1 MRAPWSSLA
10 CILAAILV
18 LSGCS
23 SAEDDNCGCTAEDP
37 TDAVIFVA
45 GAHAN
50 MPAAQVPV
58 ELAPVLE
65 AAVRNEA
72 PITVV
77 ANDGTPAVAFQVS
90 GYTISTINPEATRND
105 VDRVVAAV
113 IDAIADV
120 TADSDGNDLGAA
132 LAVARDQAVAD
143 GAVAASI
150 IVIDSGL
157 SDRGYPMLTT
167 PGILAP
173 GTSKVV
179 VEVAEQ
185 NGYLPMMPEG
195 TTVTLV
201 AFGYGSAPQPDLT
214 PPQRDGVKAI
224 WRAFIEA
231 ANAEVVM
238 IDKPRTGPGPETSFS
253 TGIVAPGSYED
264 LSFSTTTDGAVQATL
279 GADVLFAT
287 RSATLGESALP
298 ALNQLRDFL
307 ASTTGEI
314 LITGHTDATGSDAEN
329 DVLSLARA
337 EATKAWLARNG
348 IDASRMTTEGRG
360 SADPAVADATTAEE
374 MQMNRRVVATV
385 TP

>member
-10 CILAAILV
+10 IILTAILL

-23 SAEDDNCGCTAEDP
+23 SGDDAPCGCGPEDAA
-37 TDAVIFVA
+37 DAVIIVA

-58 ELAPVLE
+58 ELAPALE

-77 ANDGTPAVAFQVS
+77 ASDGTPAVAFQVS

-105 VDRVVAAV
+105 VDHVVAAV
-113 IDAIADV
+113 IDAITNV

-167 PGILAP
+167 PGILTS

-179 VEVAEQ
+179 VEVAQQ
-185 NGYLPMMPEG
+185 NGYLPTMPDG

-201 AFGYGSAPQPDLT
+201 AFGYASAPQPDLT
-214 PPQRDGVKAI
+214 LPQREEVKAI

-231 ANAEVVM
+231 ANAEVVT
-238 IDKPRTGPGPETSFS
+238 IDKPRTGPGAETSFS
-253 TGIVAPGSYED
+253 TAIVQPGSYD
-264 LSFSTTTDGAVQATL
+264 ALSFTTMTDGAVQATL
-279 GADVLFAT
+279 GADVLFAFG
-287 RSATLGESALP
+287 SAQLGESALP
-298 ALNQLRDFL
+298 AMGQLLDFL
-307 ASTTGEI
+307 SSTTGQI

-329 DVLSLARA
+329 DLLSRARA
-337 EATKAWLARNG
+337 DATAAWLARNG
-348 IDASRMTTEGRG
+348 IDPSRMTTEGRG
-360 SADPAVADATTAEE
+360 SAEPVVADATTAED
-374 MQMNRRVVATV
+374 MQKNRRVVVTV
-385 TP
+385 VP